1 MQNKLGICIVFSDG
15 IMKVSTLIEGI
26 KKKY

>member
-1 MQNKLGICIVFSDG
+1 MQNKLGIFIVLSDG
-15 IMKVSTLIEGI
+15 IMKASTLIEGI